1 MTFLFKAYVK
11 TIKTKNRA
19 FGHVADND
27 RNRILYEKPPKQEFT
42 VKTKEVIQQITK
54 LFEFLTE
61 HQRSYLNF
69 SNHLLGLPEM
79 SDSERDKID
88 AGAQK
93 VINMCSSIIKELGQ
107 EILEKNKTGTQV
119 FEHQKTVVLL
129 MEQYLKEIFKF
140 YSELR
145 AIRVQHSLQL
155 KNLNRIDLNKS
166 VKGDSQITSPDPN
179 SNLEKIDYNNETNS
193 LLSKENKLS
202 TEELQIFE
210 QENNELFNELS
221 NLTDEVQQIERKVTK
236 IAELQEIFS
245 EKVLQQDKDMDLI
258 STMIVGTTEN
268 VKDANDQIR
277 QAIQRNAGLRV
288 WVLFFLLV
296 MSFSLLF
303 LDWYND

>member
-1 MTFLFKAYVK
+1 MDMTFLFKAYVK

-93 VINMCSSIIKELGQ
+93 VINMCSS
-107 EILEKNKTGTQV
+107 TQV

-166 VKGDSQITSPDPN
+166 VKGDNQITSPDPN